1 MGSSKGITCL
11 GVRVGVR
18 VGVGG
23 WGVIRVG
30 VEGNWVGPVKGGE
43 GYSVLFAIH
52 PNPPHIPLMS
62 FL

>member
-1 MGSSKGITCL
+1 M

-30 VEGNWVGPVKGGE
+30 VEGNWVGAAEGGRMVQF
-43 GYSVLFAIH
+43 YLSLIH
-52 PNPPHIPLMS
+52 LS
-62 FL
+62 ST

>member
-1 MGSSKGITCL
+1 M
-11 GVRVGVR
+11 RVGVR

-43 GYSVLFAIH
+43 GYSV
-52 PNPPHIPLMS
+52 
-62 FL
+62 